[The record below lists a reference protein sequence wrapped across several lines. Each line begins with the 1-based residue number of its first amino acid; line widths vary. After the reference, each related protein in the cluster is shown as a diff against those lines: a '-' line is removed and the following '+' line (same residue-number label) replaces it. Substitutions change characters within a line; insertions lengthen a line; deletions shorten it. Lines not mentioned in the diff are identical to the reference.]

1 MAGKEGDRVVQ
12 GVKDGEIKAGS
23 NQAVNG
29 GKSIKF
35 QKASKTVLVEILRL
49 ILKMAQLQPTILV
62 VQVRTILMMR
72 LGP

>member
-29 GKSIKF
+29 TKSIKF

>member
-29 GKSIKF
+29 GQIHKISESI
-35 QKASKTVLVEILRL
+35 KTVLVEILRL